1 MGVFSQLFLLL
12 WKNVLLRV
20 RYPGVL
26 VLEILW
32 PILVI
37 GIVSVMRSGVPP
49 IKYKDCSYQPRAM
62 PSVGLVPFVQSF
74 MCNLDNHCFTSES
87 SLGTTEA
94 SLMSFQALTQEL
106 GPYLG
111 ANETLQMLNV
121 SNKTGNA
128 FTTLKSVI
136 RDKKLLSGLE
146 RMTNISNYFRDPE
159 KVKRLFVNDYKI
171 LSQEGADA
179 LFNAQI
185 NVGKLLNLT
194 GSPDLKGI
202 ACDPQKL
209 GSYIRFP
216 KGANVAEISSS
227 LCALNETDTS
237 ELANKLIHQLNITT
251 FFRAIQLFEQV
262 QEKFGTFGTLSF
274 IFDDVATM
282 FEIVMES
289 ESLIKFLGDFTG
301 IPTVV
306 DLIKKI
312 PYWVNGFNDLSG
324 AVYTIK
330 NIVTSLE
337 PLMASIKVENS
348 TAWIVVKNVVKMGM
362 NFIDIGEGRWNGTT
376 EEFIQPITDLIQ
388 NIQKLVNEQEG
399 QVVMGMLEFISK
411 VDWVSVYDQIAY
423 DKTLDERTIL
433 GILKAFQE
441 LLEKLPCWPTV
452 KKMVVISNHGMKLLA
467 LFTEKSIDLKQAV
480 RNLLDSNQVLV
491 KELNKVFQ
499 NGPVITKALLQ
510 AFLDS
515 NLIADLIK
523 NGKSYDAVCV
533 RVMDKLKQD
542 PAIPRDVLQDM
553 QDTLCAAGVT
563 QAFTTLLDKLQLSEL
578 TGVINETITDIE
590 LLYKA
595 DMGDFFTRSVNLTE
609 VYYQVIRFVDAL
621 KVYRTSFSWSD
632 VFRNVSVDTI
642 DINQEGWEMV
652 SDILTTNY
660 ITEGLLGVY
669 KAFGII
675 VVDSPMSREIAPYI
689 YVVSRLAQ
697 IVYQTLSDLTTSY
710 SSDSPLVKGANW
722 LINFLPELVKGI
734 KTVWDN
740 KMDVI
745 YALIWAPDP
754 YATFCADKYIK
765 YLELPPNVPEDE
777 ISGLVCDTNWTSAVD
792 QMTQPVKNIVERIT
806 EIGDLFAL
814 NLTRTYNVENDWID
828 MVDYTERIF
837 DLFNS
842 GDFMKMDF
850 TLGYKAVFDQM
861 NFTKLGDGFDV
872 LFGFFK
878 EININDVEKVG
889 NLTLKILEK
898 LDSTYGSTSGWH
910 TIRKYIVLFD
920 AFLDIEI
927 NMTQEFENSK
937 SLLDIVTSYPP
948 EIRQIITL
956 MAKAYPEFVT
966 AFKNIL
972 LDPGRLIDKFLSD
985 GFQAPDCKVHFV
997 TDYTL
1002 LTSDSAMHKLEK
1014 YLCELNYQALGQE
1027 FQNTWPIVNKFSEK
1041 LTLILNGSDFDTAVN
1056 WEQLAIKTNK
1066 FLDLLGYLGN
1076 APLFSD
1082 GFDFSPF
1089 NLTNIDLTWQ
1099 EFYTAAETLKYFDME
1114 KFQNVAIKVQEL
1126 ALKLLVNET
1135 SSDVSLVLYSYM
1147 YVTHHVLKLANTEL
1161 EYFNGSTEVVMS
1173 EYLWSSELNK
1183 LLAVLSKSPD
1193 INAIGVATIQRLILS
1208 PGEITIP
1215 DNFED
1220 LCTDV
1225 VLFSKVFAVEASPL
1239 DPAVIQKTVCD
1250 LNLDFQLILDQVQNN
1265 RPSVH
1270 EFVSSMKLLASNFT
1284 IDQIRVDPSV
1294 ITKEYY
1300 QMSSLIKDVV
1310 FKPPEFKLTPNQN
1323 WMNLTLYTQEWEKLS
1338 QKLNILGQ
1346 DLQNSSKLSDWE
1358 SSVAKM
1364 LLTTVEKIPGAEKA
1378 LGYIDG
1384 ILTLLERQ
1392 LNTIEGGTK
1401 GLKNYTNANLILELL
1416 SSSPEAVQTILYTV
1430 MSEPVKTTRWGV
1442 AFQSWA
1448 IFCSTPASDI
1458 MTVPSGL
1465 NFNIS
1470 LFLEKVCRIDIEE
1483 LGKELTRYE
1492 GIDKLERLF
1501 TYGPDTSVNVTD
1513 VQKKLD
1519 SFIRAM
1525 TDYIHNPSDV
1535 TDNSLEWL
1543 FNFTIWEEVGSRIN
1557 VWSHNVGAV
1566 YSSPDKIAGMALEII
1581 QIIFGNM
1588 SKDYTEIY
1596 EKIVGVS
1603 DIILGQVLNIL
1614 NSTRLS
1620 DSFHD
1625 LPSLHTIVD
1634 LLEDLPELYETAL
1647 YTSMYH
1653 PERITAKGSDF
1664 RSFEVFCSNNPQE
1677 IFSNA
1682 PGSTFDIKSWFTR
1695 FCAINITKMVDELGN
1710 YSVAKD
1716 IDKIISGPYTEPVK
1730 ISSVIDKVEK
1740 IIEKF
1745 NKGIDVQ
1752 EPLFDSKVWQQVMDH
1767 VNTWLWPY
1775 NAFTEFLRDMPT
1787 RWMKAVVAYFENNPI
1802 SVNVFGYIDA
1812 VLDII
1817 INQLDETQNGMQGL
1831 QNYTNFNMILNL
1843 VHSAP
1848 EAIQTILYTVMSE
1861 PIKTTL
1867 WGQAFKS
1874 WSTFCNTPAND
1885 ILTVPPGLN
1894 FNVSLFL
1901 ANVCKVDIEELG
1913 QEMSRYQGID
1923 RLNALFTNG
1932 TTGYVN
1938 SSVVVEKVDKLFT
1951 TLSDIIDNKVEMQTN
1966 VALSRLFNTTIWE
1979 EIGDRIK
1986 VWANSSEKIYLSP
1999 DNIVG
2004 MTLESLEVFFGNM
2017 GQSYKGIFEKAI
2029 GVTDII
2035 AGQILE
2041 ILNSTSLN
2049 DTLHD
2054 LPNLQTMVGLVE
2066 NLPELFETALYTSM
2080 YYPEKITAKVSDFT
2094 SFEVFCS
2101 NKPEDIF
2108 TLAPN
2113 SRFNIKS
2120 WFTNLCT
2127 INVTKLVE
2135 ELGDYKAAM
2144 DFKSIISGSST
2155 VKISSVIDKVEKII
2169 DRVNQGVDI
2178 KGQILDQ
2185 DIWKHVMDNVNSW
2198 IWPYNTF
2205 TDFLKDAPMRVMKSV
2220 IAYFENTP
2228 GSNKVLRYIDAVLDL
2243 ISNRLDNAHT
2253 NLTEA
2258 VKEFPTLRTIIE
2270 LVQQSPEMIETVVY
2284 TVLTQPIK
2292 TASWVNAFQS
2302 FSDFCNTDVSEILTV
2317 APGSSFNV
2325 EGFIKKVCSINI
2337 DNIATE
2343 ITSFEGFDRLRRI
2356 DSENDTSAIN
2366 ATTLLE
2372 KADLIF
2378 HSLDYYYDHP
2388 LSIITLDLPLF
2399 NETVWN
2405 NMGQRIEKWAGTSEQ
2420 VYLNAKTISR
2430 MFELMFGHAIS
2441 MTSELKDAYD
2451 KAVSITS
2458 VLVDEVSMVING
2470 TSLEEVYTIPSM
2482 RQLIKLANKAPE
2494 VFETLLYTTMFHS
2507 EKVARRA
2514 LSLVSF
2520 EKFCSVNPTEIFT
2533 VPPDSSFDITAWVN
2547 DLCELNFTVVE
2558 TELANYRTVKHIE
2571 NIVSGVGYINTSL
2584 SSVVDKIDKLVQ
2596 QIQQGFNLND
2606 HFLNGTVWTQ
2616 VISRLER
2623 WVGNYT
2629 IYDSPLMNFDGIF
2642 DLIEQLIDTRPGVE
2656 EELKPFM
2663 YVGVILDNLLDKMI
2677 TLENKTHF
2685 GAGEIV
2691 EGWTAM
2697 QKLLNFI
2704 QRPDVLDIIIS
2715 SATSEHFLSLFL
2727 NTSSLTDFCAP
2738 NTPVTNYLVA
2748 PKAGVDLKQ
2757 FKSAFCDIDF
2767 ENFLNHFDD
2776 FFDTKKLE
2784 RVINGT
2790 EKFNWTKL
2798 QDKVR
2803 RVTHLINDKWI
2814 QNPPEFDLPSHLTNV
2829 TYWTSLFEGSI
2840 KSLGQRLQTKEQ
2852 IENIIHQLKP
2862 LLELDGFKQM
2872 GIVLN
2877 SVLDILNEN
2886 LAALQNTTLTLGN
2899 AVTKIPA
2906 LREFFDALGLDS
2918 GTLESLLMA
2927 PVTNLTK
2934 LAEMF
2939 LSTNMEGEF
2948 CTTNKWKEIIH
2959 LPDSFNTS
2967 SLFYAVCD
2975 GNVTPLLDN
2984 LKHVY
2989 NLQTMI
2995 DALNDTSSHLQDWDQ
3010 SVDKI
3015 FKMVD
3020 YIKILTENP
3029 PQISTDSTLEKLKAS
3044 YTNTTQLWKMLYAFS
3059 ALHQAFIN
3067 DSVFTGPFEGVFRVS
3082 NVLVNFLDE
3091 MVARV
3096 KIQNGRLDLAT
3107 LFKDVPEFV
3116 KIVNGILDMNPDPL
3130 TGLFAVQ
3137 LKPTEVDKF
3146 IDIGQNSTELSQLS
3160 CSQSKF
3166 REIFDVRAD
3175 VDITSLLS
3183 ALCAIDFG
3191 PIAEKLRETFKI
3203 NTIGDDVI
3211 NAWNSGSE
3219 FDIVNF
3225 MTKMEA
3231 IIDKITNLTKVN
3243 SIFFNDHDLGN
3254 VLRINATRLV
3264 EELKNQYTN
3273 IQDAFTQDYVS
3284 LSASILN
3291 SLLSNMQN
3299 ETEIKTLTLSLQFAQ
3314 VYLHSFNTFLRS
3326 VQDTPISLVKLLNNT
3341 EVGSIINP
3349 ILNDPH
3355 ILYALV
3361 NSTLN
3366 IKELDVL
3373 LKHPFPVEA
3382 LCGEQLWSAIE
3393 VPTNELEP
3401 FLKLQKSICSANVS
3415 LIMWQTIM
3423 LQAKGYQL
3431 YKQLDILKEE
3441 IAQGH
3446 SSLNVSAVGNEMK
3459 DFVSLMTTIINQ
3471 YIDGSRSITDLLDVK
3486 GFQDILDSVQR
3497 TIAQKLINSAKN
3509 WSVDIAELVLP
3520 HIMDQTSLLSVAKT
3534 VNTVNIFMNVVISK
3548 LQGIRNGTISSS
3560 TLFTNADGLANL
3572 IEAYIRV
3579 GKNIAQSWIDGEFDV
3594 DKIQKLF
3601 SNGTT
3606 QLEILCG
3613 QTDGIAKN
3621 LTSLASASQTIKDL
3635 STVIC
3640 SAVTESV
3647 LKDIQ
3652 SFVDY
3657 NAIINETEKIW
3668 RANQQ
3673 TPDFTEFANNV
3684 EEFTNIIKDLA
3695 SKSLV
3700 VSSNLSSSFGF
3711 TSTLDALKNIATD
3724 PKLIFRMLKLLGI
3737 VVEAPLRKE
3746 QTVVQVLS
3754 GLNTFAIMPVVNILE
3769 GLRAKGLTLQSIG
3782 SNPETL
3788 LGVLS
3793 TMVDFDVQYSVME
3806 TVIIKSQLNS
3816 FISNRDNGLCNSTNY
3831 EDVLLSRGLAQVELP
3846 VPWKDIYSIMCTLT
3860 PDADVLLQKLKD
3872 LGLTKIQI
3880 ALVLEKIMPV
3890 GQIENLPQ
3898 MYDHSFGWIDLMSSL
3913 EQLSD
3918 LATQGQLNQTKVYSM
3933 KNAWEAVKDIVFDKS
3948 LKSLLSYLN
3957 LVEGEAEPND
3967 SWVKFKQF
3975 LRFFS
3980 TTLNFIDGN
3989 MAKFAQGKVIELK
4002 DILPDSDRVASLLE
4016 NVFGGSAAELLT
4028 TSINPTMF
4036 YRITMTDSWDEIC
4049 HGNKSIATYF
4059 NFPYGTDIDAVKNN
4073 LCDAVTSRSTSFQQL
4088 LSLFDPQGIIK
4099 ELDMLIHG
4107 EYDASAHNDTVWDAL
4122 YTSVMN
4128 VIHTAESL
4136 QNVQIDFSSV
4146 DGWLTPI
4153 LNRLHILIEY
4163 DSFRIT
4169 GMCNSLVH
4177 YLNNTEGYKAAR
4189 QPLTMVITGL
4199 NLLTDVTKLV
4209 PELDDLAC
4217 LLVSKTGIDVID
4229 VMSRVSDLGFWDA
4242 IGKAIDDFSDPP
4254 KTLDCSAPVLDIL
4267 HLMESINAS
4276 LRNDGL
4282 DVPKMSQ
4289 CFQQAGEHIRVML
4302 TSFGDTI
4309 LFVKDLL
4316 SLIQNPAL
4324 QRVLHDPNVLP
4335 IVDFILGTI
4344 NANERVIIS
4353 VSDLLQEKINVT
4365 DFLVN
4370 TLGLSQL
4377 VVDSFLNATVNNDWA
4392 FFLHE
4397 PLNLIVDI
4405 LCDPAKLSKIISLPP
4420 ESPLDV
4426 TNISSVMCNANV
4438 TMAADYIST
4447 MSATVGNITNL
4458 ISTSTVHVMDVLM
4471 DLIPAIAD
4479 VLVKFTDI
4487 IQFSTQAFTSFD
4499 ISDIKNN
4506 VDLIDKLMKGNGL
4519 SDLANSVH
4527 KILDTL
4533 SKVLPSNS
4541 RTDMVMRDVR
4551 RILDGLLGLDII
4563 KGSFLE
4569 EFQVK
4574 DLIKD
4579 SENMKKY
4586 LINQFGF
4593 TDLIAQ
4599 EIMDAVFSS
4608 RVIVGVVEKDQPT
4621 CKDVMKMLIIMNTTT
4636 AIVQDVN
4643 NAICALNSS
4652 QVEQLLK
4659 DLTPELDIGVFIA
4672 KYVAN
4677 TGKAFL
4683 TSANITSDELN
4694 EMIEKLDKGL
4704 GNLQK
4709 AADLMEQKKSGKL
4722 ILEAFSNVSASSMIS
4737 LDQLTPSICGRHV
4750 TDAFS
4755 FPAAPGFIV
4764 SSGDDIKSQL
4774 QKEIDGNEFD
4784 LPNEFC
4790 MQLYEEIR
4798 SSSIGSIVWAYV
4810 KPIMRG
4816 KILYTPDNEMT
4827 RAILAKANSTFAGL
4841 EELRRVAAIWAEQSS
4856 NLNSLIDLANDTE
4869 DIKEALQNDFIQ
4881 GVVEATAGIKSDAIL
4896 TSLESL
4902 QSGKFDLSQIKNLKT
4917 AAEIIANYSSCIL
4930 TNRFQPVASESEMI
4944 TEAYKLT
4951 QNKTF
4956 FAGIVFLNADDSS
4969 NAQSSVNRKR
4979 RQANKDLFP
4988 KHIGYKIRMD
4998 LDNVMDTTWIK
5009 SPIFKMT
5016 SESNFIEDLRY
5027 LRGFL
5032 YIQDMLDQAIIDVH
5046 KNEKLTS
5053 PGLNLRQMPF
5063 PCHHQDSFIF
5073 FLGAYLIPVMMT
5085 FVFLASLG
5093 VATHNLVYDR
5103 EDGQEENLH
5112 VIGMVKGLNVIA
5124 WLISTLLL
5132 MGIVCIIIA
5141 VMLKYTQIFIYSEL
5155 SIMFLYLLDFCF
5167 SSVMLLYMVSSFF
5180 TRTTMAILFVLII
5193 YIMTYLPYVIII
5205 GLEVSTEVRV
5215 MEFWHKILASLC
5227 STTAFCF
5234 GSLRLARLEEN
5245 GIGIQWSNIDERVSN
5260 ELSMSWVCFMMLIDS
5275 AIYFLVGWYVRNVKP
5290 GQYGIPEPLYF
5301 PFMPSYWSSCFRS
5314 DKKGLAMADRQ
5325 PNTQGSSFETP
5336 PEGYKVGIAIENLT
5350 KVYSNKKKAIDRLS
5364 ISFYENQI
5372 TTLLGHNGAA
5382 KTTTMKIICGVL
5394 KPTSGHV
5401 FINDQKIGQSHINNL
5416 GVCPQQNSL
5425 FYYMTVKEHMRFYAG
5440 VKGARDTTNT
5450 AKEIKKLLNDV
5461 ELWHARKTPVGDLS
5475 YGMKRRL
5482 CVALAFVGGSKT
5494 IILDEPTSGVDP
5506 HARKNIWNL
5515 ITRNRPGRTILLSTH
5530 HLDEADFL
5538 SDRIAVM
5545 HQGKLLC
5552 CGSPSFLKWSFG
5564 GGFNLTVVKK
5574 DQINMQKSEQGEQA
5588 ESQEVADL
5596 RSKSVNNAVLAF
5608 IQNYCPDAK
5617 LIEQVGSDLTF
5628 NIPKDPQKM
5637 TVPFYQFFNQLDLHQ
5652 EELNFASYGLS
5663 DTTLEEV
5670 FLKLT
5675 GDADDAADSDIIDP
5689 VVTSRHR
5696 TAPLEF
5702 DDLEGAQ
5709 TGKGYSTHGVD
5720 TSQRRK
5726 GSHLLFAQIGA
5737 LITKRFN
5744 HYRRNWRILISA
5756 LILPMIFFLCAIG
5769 FSSILPN
5776 ESEPA
5781 ELVLD
5786 SSIYGPKMY
5795 SFYQDSVNNMMSNK
5809 FVDRLTNSDV
5819 GYGTACMKDWGQKYF
5834 KESTCVAT
5842 TPWYN
5847 YSTPMFMVGCR
5858 NARQIFTE
5866 LPVPYSVIEKNVQ
5879 PNDFIQDLNS
5889 WNVLS
5894 YLLRTFD
5901 EYKEK
5906 RYGGWSFERSN
5917 DGDSQNVNPY
5927 VWFNSKGYHAMPSF
5941 YNSLTNTIL
5950 RAQLPPEENP
5960 NEYGITAVN
5969 HPIKLGRAPLTIK
5982 NLQGDA
5988 ADAGLSLAI
5997 VVAFSFIPCGIILY
6011 IINERVMKER
6021 QLQNIS
6027 GIGVFTYWFVAY
6039 IWDLCMYAITLGIA
6053 VVILAIFKTDSF
6065 YLRDNLA
6072 GFAAIAILYGWAII
6086 PCLYC
6091 LSHLFNT
6098 GSTAYLVSFCLNLF
6112 LALCTVI
6119 SLLVLQLFR
6128 DSTGVLEAY
6137 KVCKYLYL
6145 IFPQYSLGQGLMDMA
6160 TNTVIYKLFR
6170 RFDDDRYVS
6179 PFSVDVLG
6187 WKLLALAIEGVF
6199 FFILTIILDVIS
6211 RPALSLPPRHQSP
6224 DIYVEDDE
6232 DVIREKERIIRG
6244 NTNDMLVVDDL
6255 SKVYRRKLRKFLPVN
6270 HISFGVREGE
6280 CFGLLGVN
6288 GAGKTT
6294 TFRMLTGD
6302 LKPAGGN
6309 ITLRGQ
6315 SCVTSQLFYFRMSL
6329 NERSF
6334 GQNVGYCPQEGGL
6347 DEYLTG
6353 EEMLYFHSRLRGFNS
6368 DQTKKLVTD
6377 LLAKLGLKQYAKRS
6391 VHTYS
6396 GGTKRKLALAVALL
6410 GDPSILYLDEP
6421 TTGMDAGTRRL
6432 AWRCIAQANRNG
6444 QSVVLTSHS
6453 MDECDALCSIIAI
6466 MVNGKIKCI
6475 GSPQHLK
6482 HKYGDGYSVIMY
6494 AGESKLKYITP
6505 KFMDQFPGT
6514 VIKAIHHSSVEL
6526 RIPKASCSVADIL
6539 AILHQAQDEKMI
6551 DYYSLTQTT
6560 LDSVFVSFAQDQT
6573 DYTDKS
6579 STSAESSTETY
6590 AKSATPSGS
6599 MSSTSLHDLSD
6610 DSMKKKPEESL
6621 VFHNPTFMPD
6631 DNMAQMVAPAA
6642 AYHHGK
6648 YLQNIQLITEK
6659 RADGPEIYITKL

>member
-1 MGVFSQLFLLL
+1 M
-12 WKNVLLRV
+12 
-20 RYPGVL
+20 
-26 VLEILW
+26 
-32 PILVI
+32 
-37 GIVSVMRSGVPP
+37 
-49 IKYKDCSYQPRAM
+49 
-62 PSVGLVPFVQSF
+62 
-74 MCNLDNHCFTSES
+74 
-87 SLGTTEA
+87 
-94 SLMSFQALTQEL
+94 
-106 GPYLG
+106 
-111 ANETLQMLNV
+111 
-121 SNKTGNA
+121 
-128 FTTLKSVI
+128 
-136 RDKKLLSGLE
+136 SGLE
-146 RMTNISNYFRDPE
+146 RLTNISNYFRDPA
-159 KVKRLFVNDYKI
+159 KVKKLLVNDYRI
-171 LSQEGADA
+171 LSEEGADA
-179 LFNAQI
+179 LLNAKV

-194 GSPDLKGI
+194 GHPDLKGI

-209 GSYIRFP
+209 SSYIKFP
-216 KGANVAEISSS
+216 AGANIVEISSA

-237 ELANKLIHQLNITT
+237 ELANNLIHQLNITT

-274 IFDDVATM
+274 VFDDVATM
-282 FEIVMES
+282 LEIVMQS

-312 PYWVNGFNDLSG
+312 PHWVNGFNDLSG
-324 AVYTIK
+324 SVYTIK

-362 NFIDIGEGRWNGTT
+362 NFIEIGEGKWNGST
-376 EEFIQPITDLIQ
+376 EEFIQPVTDLIQ
-388 NIQKLVNEQEG
+388 NLQKLTNEQEG
-399 QVVMGMLEFISK
+399 KIVLAMLEFISK
-411 VDWVSVYDQIAY
+411 VDWVSVYDQVTK

-433 GILKAFQE
+433 GILRAFQDM
-441 LLEKLPCWPTV
+441 LERLPCWPTV

-467 LFTEKSIDLKQAV
+467 LFTEKSTDLREAIK
-480 RNLLDSNQVLV
+480 NLLDSNHVLV
-491 KELNKVFQ
+491 NELNKIFQ

-510 AFLDS
+510 GFLDS
-515 NLIADLIK
+515 NLLADIIK
-523 NGKSYDAVCV
+523 NGNSYDAVCV
-533 RVMDKLKQD
+533 RVMDKLKQN
-542 PAIPRDVLQDM
+542 PGIPKDVLQDM
-553 QDTLCAAGVT
+553 RDTLCAAGIT
-563 QAFTTLLDKLQLSEL
+563 QAFTTLSDKLQLSDL
-578 TGVINETITDIE
+578 TRVINETITDIE
-590 LLYKA
+590 LLYNA
-595 DMGDFFTRSVNLTE
+595 DKGDFLSRNVNLTE
-609 VYYQVIRFVDAL
+609 VYYQVTRFVTAL
-621 KVYRTSFSWSD
+621 EDYRTGYSWTD
-632 VFRNVSVDTI
+632 VFKNVSVDSI
-642 DINQEGWEMV
+642 DFNQAGWEMV
-652 SDILTTNY
+652 SDILTTSY
-660 ITEGLLGVY
+660 LTEGLLSVY
-669 KAFGII
+669 KALGII
-675 VVDSPMSREIAPYI
+675 VVDSPMSQDFAPYI
-689 YVVSRLAQ
+689 YVARNLFQ
-697 IVYQTLSDLTTSY
+697 IVYQTINDTTTSY
-710 SSDSPLVKGANW
+710 SSESPIVRGANF
-722 LINFLPELVKGI
+722 LINFLPQLVQGI

-754 YATFCADKYIK
+754 YATFCAEKYIK
-765 YLELPPNVPEDE
+765 YLELPPSVPADE
-777 ISGLVCDTNWTSAVD
+777 ILGLICYTNWTSAFD
-792 QMTQPVKNIVERIT
+792 QMTQPVKNIVESLT
-806 EIGDLFAL
+806 KIGDLFQVNPA
-814 NLTRTYNVENDWID
+814 TAYNVENDWID
-828 MVDYTERIF
+828 MVDYTERIV

-850 TLGYKAVFDQM
+850 TLGYKAVFDKM
-861 NFTKLGDGFDV
+861 NFTQLGIGFDV
-872 LFGFFK
+872 LFEWFK
-878 EININDVEKVG
+878 EINLNDFEKVG
-889 NLTLKILEK
+889 NVTLKIFEK
-898 LDSTYGSTSGWH
+898 MDSEYGSTAGWH

-920 AFLDIEI
+920 AFLDLEI

-937 SLLDIVTSYPP
+937 SLIDIVNSYPP

-972 LDPGRLIDKFLSD
+972 LDPGKLIDKFLSD
-985 GFQAPDCKVHFV
+985 GFQAPDCKFHYVS
-997 TDYTL
+997 DYTL
-1002 LTSDSAMHKLEK
+1002 LPSNSTMHKLEK

-1027 FQNTWPIVNKFSEK
+1027 FQNTWPILNKFTEK
-1041 LTLILNGSDFDTAVN
+1041 LTLILNGSDFDTAIN
-1056 WEQLAIKTNK
+1056 WDQLAVKTNK
-1066 FLDLLGYLGN
+1066 IFDLIGYISN

-1099 EFYTAAETLKYFDME
+1099 EFYNAAETLKYFDME
-1114 KFQNVAIKVQEL
+1114 QFQNVAMKVQEL

-1135 SSDVSLVLYSYM
+1135 SPDVSLVLYSYM

-1161 EYFNGSTEVVMS
+1161 EYFNGSRVVILS

-1183 LLAVLSKSPD
+1183 LFEVLSKSPD
-1193 INAIGVATIQRLILS
+1193 INAVGVATIQRLILS
-1208 PGEITIP
+1208 PGNITIP

-1220 LCTDV
+1220 LCKDV
-1225 VLFSKVFAVEASPL
+1225 VLFSRVFAVEASPI

-1250 LNLDFQLILDQVQNN
+1250 LNLDFSLILDQVQNN

-1270 EFVSSMKLLASNFT
+1270 EFVNAMKLLSSDFT
-1284 IDQIRVDPSV
+1284 IDQIKVDPSL
-1294 ITKEYY
+1294 ITKEYLN
-1300 QMSSLIKDVV
+1300 MSSLITDIV
-1310 FKPPEFKLTPNQN
+1310 FKPPDIKITPNQR
-1323 WMNLTLYTQEWEKLS
+1323 WMNLTLYAQEWEKLS
-1338 QKLNILGQ
+1338 QRLNTLGQ

-1358 SSVAKM
+1358 SSLVKM
-1364 LLTTVEKIPGAEKA
+1364 LLTTVEKIPGTEKA
-1378 LGYIDG
+1378 FGYIDG
-1384 ILTLLERQ
+1384 ILTLMDRQ
-1392 LNTIEGGTK
+1392 LNIIEGGLK
-1401 GLKNYTNANLILELL
+1401 GLTNYTNANLILELL

-1430 MSEPVKTTRWGV
+1430 MSDPVKTTTWGV
-1442 AFQSWA
+1442 AFQSWT

-1458 MTVPSGL
+1458 LTVPAGL

-1470 LFLEKVCRIDIEE
+1470 LFLEKVCRIDIEQ
-1483 LGKELTRYE
+1483 LQQELTRYE
-1492 GIDKLERLF
+1492 GTDKLEQLF
-1501 TYGPDTSVNVTD
+1501 TYGPDVNVNVTD
-1513 VQKKLD
+1513 VQRKLD

-1525 TDYIHNPSDV
+1525 TDYINNPPEV
-1535 TDNSLEWL
+1535 TDNTLNWI
-1543 FNFTIWEEVGSRIN
+1543 FNFTRWEEVGSRIN
-1557 VWSHNVGAV
+1557 VWSHDVGAV

-1581 QIIFGNM
+1581 HIIFGDM

-1596 EKIVGVS
+1596 EKVVGVS
-1603 DIILGQVLNIL
+1603 DIILGQVLTIL
-1614 NSTRLS
+1614 NTTSLS

-1625 LPSLHTIVD
+1625 LPSLHTIVE

-1653 PERITAKGSDF
+1653 PEKITAKGSDF
-1664 RSFEVFCSNNPQE
+1664 KSFEVFCSNNPE
-1677 IFSNA
+1677 DIFSQA
-1682 PGSTFDIKSWFTR
+1682 PGSAFDIKTWFTR
-1695 FCAINITKMVDELGN
+1695 FCAINISKIVDELGN
-1710 YSVAKD
+1710 YSVAKA
-1716 IDKIISGPYTEPVK
+1716 IDKIISGPYTEPVR
-1730 ISSVIDKVEK
+1730 ISSLIDKVEK
-1740 IIEKF
+1740 IIERF
-1745 NKGIDVQ
+1745 NKGFIVQ
-1752 EPLFDSKVWQQVMDH
+1752 EPLFDSKVWQKVMDN

-1775 NAFTEFLRDMPT
+1775 AAFTDFLQDMPT
-1787 RWMKAVVAYFENNPI
+1787 RWMKAAVAYFDNNPV
-1802 SVNVFGYIDA
+1802 SANVFGYIDA

-1817 INQLDETQNGMQGL
+1817 VNQLDEIQSGMVGL
-1831 QNYTNFNMILNL
+1831 QNYTNFNMVMNL

-1848 EAIQTILYTVMSE
+1848 DAIQTILYTVMSE

-1867 WGQAFKS
+1867 WGQAFQS
-1874 WSTFCNTPAND
+1874 WSIFCNTPAND

-1894 FNVSLFL
+1894 FNISLFL

-1932 TTGYVN
+1932 TNGYVN
-1938 SSVVVEKVDKLFT
+1938 SSIVVEKFDKLLSTF
-1951 TLSDIIDNKVEMQTN
+1951 SDIIDNKVEMKTN
-1966 VALSRLFNTTIWE
+1966 VALSQLFNTTLWE
-1979 EIGDRIK
+1979 EIGERVK

-2004 MTLESLEVFFGNM
+2004 MALESLEVFFGNV

-2029 GVTDII
+2029 GVTDVI
-2035 AGQILE
+2035 AGQLLD

-2054 LPNLQTMVGLVE
+2054 LPNLQTLVDIFE
-2066 NLPELFETALYTSM
+2066 KLPELYETALYTSI
-2080 YYPEKITAKVSDFT
+2080 YFPEKITAKASDFT

-2101 NKPEDIF
+2101 NNPENIF
-2108 TLAPN
+2108 SLAPN
-2113 SRFNIKS
+2113 SNFNIKS
-2120 WFTNLCT
+2120 WFTKLCS
-2127 INVTKLVE
+2127 INFTKIVE

-2144 DFKSIISGSST
+2144 DFKSIVSGSYT

-2169 DRVNQGVDI
+2169 ERIKQGVDI

-2185 DIWKHVMDNVNSW
+2185 GVWQHVMDNVNTW

-2205 TDFLKDAPMRVMKSV
+2205 TEFLRDAPMRVMKSV

-2228 GSNKVLRYIDAVLDL
+2228 GSIKILHYIDAVLDL
-2243 ISNRLDNAHT
+2243 ISNRFENAHT

-2258 VKEFPTLRTIIE
+2258 VKEFPTLRTVIQ
-2270 LVQQSPEMIETVVY
+2270 LVQKSPEIIETVVY

-2302 FSDFCNTDVSEILTV
+2302 FSDFCDTNVSDILTV
-2317 APGSSFNV
+2317 APGSSLNLESFMQ
-2325 EGFIKKVCSINI
+2325 EVCKINI
-2337 DNIATE
+2337 DNFATE
-2343 ITSFEGFDRLRRI
+2343 ITSYEGFDRLRKI

-2366 ATTLLE
+2366 ATSLLE
-2372 KADLIF
+2372 KADHIF
-2378 HSLDYYYDHP
+2378 HSLNYYYDHP
-2388 LSIITLDLPLF
+2388 LSIVTLDLPLF
-2399 NETVWN
+2399 NQTLWN
-2405 NMGQRIEKWAGTSEQ
+2405 NMGQRIEKWAETSEQ
-2420 VYLNAKTISR
+2420 LYLNAKTISR
-2430 MFELMFGHAIS
+2430 MFELMFDSAIYMS
-2441 MTSELKDAYD
+2441 SELKDAYV

-2458 VLVDEVSMVING
+2458 VLVDEVSMVINA
-2470 TSLEEVYTIPSM
+2470 TSFEEVYTIPSVH
-2482 RQLIKLANKAPE
+2482 QLIKLANNAPD
-2494 VFETLLYTTMFHS
+2494 VFETLVYTTVFHS

-2520 EKFCSVNPTEIFT
+2520 EKFCSINPEEFFT
-2533 VPPDSSFDITAWVN
+2533 VPPDSTFDITSWIKE
-2547 DLCELNFTVVE
+2547 LCDLNFTVVE
-2558 TELANYRTVKHIE
+2558 AELANYRTVKHIE
-2571 NIVSGVGYINTSL
+2571 NIVSGAGYINTSL

-2596 QIQQGFNLND
+2596 QIQHGLNLND
-2606 HFLNGTVWTQ
+2606 RFLNETVWTQ

-2623 WVGNYT
+2623 WVGHYT

-2642 DLIEQLIDTRPGVE
+2642 DLIEQLIDSGPGVE
-2656 EELKPFM
+2656 EELKPFL
-2663 YVGVILDNLLDKMI
+2663 YVGVIIDNLLDKLL

-2685 GAGEIV
+2685 GPGEIV

-2697 QKLLNFI
+2697 QKLFDFI
-2704 QRPDVLDIIIS
+2704 QQPDVLDIIIS
-2715 SATSEHFLSLFL
+2715 SATSKHFLSLFL
-2727 NTSSLTDFCAP
+2727 NTSTIKEFCAP
-2738 NTPVTNYLVA
+2738 NSPVTNYLVA
-2748 PKAGVDLKQ
+2748 PKAGVDLQQ
-2757 FKSAFCDIDF
+2757 FKLAFCDIDF
-2767 ENFLNHFDD
+2767 EMFLDHFDD

-2803 RVTHLINDKWI
+2803 RVTHLIDDKWI
-2814 QNPPEFDLPSHLTNV
+2814 KNPPEFDLPPHLKNI
-2829 TYWTSLFEGSI
+2829 TYWTNLFEGSI
-2840 KSLGQRLQTKEQ
+2840 KTLGQRIQTKEQ
-2852 IENIIHQLKP
+2852 IENVIQQLGP

-2899 AVTKIPA
+2899 AVNKIPA
-2906 LREFFDALGLDS
+2906 LQEFFHALGLDS
-2918 GTLESLLMA
+2918 SSLESLLNA
-2927 PVTNLTK
+2927 PITNLTK
-2934 LAEMF
+2934 LAELL
-2939 LSTNMEGEF
+2939 LSTNMKGEF
-2948 CTTNKWKEIIH
+2948 CTTNRWRDIIH

-2967 SLFYAVCD
+2967 GLFYAVCD
-2975 GNVTPLLDN
+2975 DNVTPLLDN

-2995 DALNDTSSHLQDWDQ
+2995 DALNDGSSHFQDWDQ

-3020 YIKILTENP
+3020 YVKALTDNP
-3029 PQISTDSTLEKLKAS
+3029 PQITTDATLEKLKAS
-3044 YTNTTQLWKMLYAFS
+3044 YTNTTQLWKMFYAFS
-3059 ALHQAFIN
+3059 ALHQAFRN
-3067 DSVFTGPFEGVFRVS
+3067 DSIFTGPFEGVFRVS
-3082 NVLVNFLDE
+3082 NVLLNFLDE
-3091 MVARV
+3091 MVARM
-3096 KIQNGRLDLAT
+3096 KIQNGRLDLAS

-3116 KIVNGILDMNPDPL
+3116 NIVNGILDMNPDPL

-3146 IDIGQNSTELSQLS
+3146 IAIGQNSTELSQLS
-3160 CSQSKF
+3160 CSQSTF
-3166 REIFDVRAD
+3166 REIFYVRED

-3183 ALCAIDFG
+3183 ALCKLDFG

-3203 NTIGDDVI
+3203 NTIGDDI
-3211 NAWNSGSE
+3211 IKAWNSGSE

-3225 MTKMEA
+3225 MNKMETM
-3231 IIDKITNLTKVN
+3231 IDRIANLTKIN
-3243 SIFFNDHDLGN
+3243 SVFFNDHDLGN

-3264 EELKNQYTN
+3264 EELKNQYTS

-3284 LSASILN
+3284 LSATILD
-3291 SLLSNMQN
+3291 SLLKNMQN
-3299 ETEIKTLTLSLQFAQ
+3299 GTEIKTLTLSLQFAQ
-3314 VYLHSFNTFLRS
+3314 IYLHSFNTFLRS
-3326 VQDTPISLVKLLNNT
+3326 VNDTPISLIILLNNT
-3341 EVGSIINP
+3341 EVGKIINP
-3349 ILNDPH
+3349 ILNNTHVLDG
-3355 ILYALV
+3355 LV
-3361 NSTLN
+3361 NATFN
-3366 IKELDVL
+3366 IEEMGIL
-3373 LKHPFPVEA
+3373 LKNPFPVEA
-3382 LCGEQLWSAIE
+3382 LCGEQLWSVVE
-3393 VPTNELEP
+3393 VPSHEMSPLLEL
-3401 FLKLQKSICSANVS
+3401 QHSICSANVS
-3415 LIMWQTIM
+3415 LLMWQTIM
-3423 LQAKGYQL
+3423 LQARGYQL

-3441 IAQGH
+3441 IAQGQ

-3459 DFVSLMTTIINQ
+3459 DFVLLMTNIISQ
-3471 YIDGSRSITDLLDVK
+3471 YIDGSRSITDILDVK
-3486 GFQDILDSVQR
+3486 GFQAILDSVQR

-3520 HIMDQTSLLSVAKT
+3520 HVMDQGSLLSVAKT
-3534 VNTVNIFMNVVISK
+3534 VNTANIFMNIIISK
-3548 LQGIRNGTISSS
+3548 LEGIRNGTISTT

-3579 GKNIAQSWIDGEFDV
+3579 GKNIAQSWIDGEFDL

-3601 SNGTT
+3601 SYGTT
-3606 QLEILCG
+3606 QFEILCG

-3640 SAVTESV
+3640 SAVTEAV

-3657 NAIINETEKIW
+3657 KTIMNETEKIW
-3668 RANQQ
+3668 TDSHQ
-3673 TPDFTEFANNV
+3673 TPDFTEFADNV
-3684 EEFTNIIKDLA
+3684 EEFTNIIKELA

-3700 VSSNLSSSFGF
+3700 VSSSLSSSFGF

-3769 GLRAKGLTLQSIG
+3769 GLKAKGLTLQSIG

-3806 TVIIKSQLNS
+3806 TIIIKSQLNS
-3816 FISNRDNGLCNSTNY
+3816 FIFNRNNGLCNNTSY
-3831 EDVLLSRGLAQVELP
+3831 EDVMITRGLAQVELP
-3846 VPWKDIYSIMCTLT
+3846 VPWKDIYSLLCTST
-3860 PDADVLLQKLKD
+3860 ADVDIILQKLKD
-3872 LGLTKIQI
+3872 LRLTKIQI

-3967 SWVKFKQF
+3967 GWIKFKQF

-3980 TTLNFIDGN
+3980 STLNFIDGN
-3989 MAKFAQGKVIELK
+3989 MAKFAQGRVIQLQ
-4002 DILPDSDRVASLLE
+4002 DILPASDRVASLLE

-4049 HGNKSIATYF
+4049 HGNKSITTYF
-4059 NFPYGTDIDAVKNN
+4059 DFPYGTDIDAVKQN
-4073 LCDAVTSRSTSFQQL
+4073 LCESVSSRTTSFQQL
-4088 LSLFDPQGIIK
+4088 LSLFDTQDIIK

-4107 EYDASAHNDTVWDAL
+4107 AYDASAHNDTVWDAL

-4128 VIHTAESL
+4128 FIHTAESL
-4136 QNVQIDFSSV
+4136 QNVQMDFSSI

-4153 LNRLHILIEY
+4153 LNRLHVLIEY

-4169 GMCNSLVH
+4169 GMCNSVVR
-4177 YLNNTEGYKAAR
+4177 YLNNTEGFKAAR
-4189 QPLTMVITGL
+4189 QPLAMVITGL

-4242 IGKAIDDFSDPP
+4242 IGKAIDEFSDPP
-4254 KTLDCSAPVLDIL
+4254 KTLDCSAPIQDIL
-4267 HLMESINAS
+4267 HLMESINAT

-4282 DVPKMSQ
+4282 NVPKMSQ
-4289 CFQQAGEHIRVML
+4289 CLVQAGEHIRVML

-4324 QRVLHDPNVLP
+4324 QKVLHDPNIIP

-4344 NANERVIIS
+4344 NSNERVIIS
-4353 VSDLLQEKINVT
+4353 ISDLLQEKINVT

-4377 VVDSFLNATVNNDWA
+4377 VVDSFLNATVNNDWV

-4397 PLNLIVDI
+4397 PVKLIVDI
-4405 LCDPAKLSKIISLPP
+4405 LCDPTKLSKIISLPP

-4426 TNISSVMCNANV
+4426 TNISTVICNANV
-4438 TMAADYIST
+4438 TMAADYISN
-4447 MSATVGNITNL
+4447 MSATVGNINKL
-4458 ISTSTVHVMDVLM
+4458 ISTSTVHVMDVLE

-4479 VLVKFTDI
+4479 VFVKFTDI

-4519 SDLANSVH
+4519 TDLANSVY

-4533 SKVLPSNS
+4533 SKILPSNS

-4563 KGSFLE
+4563 KGSFIE

-4579 SENMKKY
+4579 SKNMKNY

-4593 TDLIAQ
+4593 SDSIAQ
-4599 EIMDAVFSS
+4599 EILDAVFSS
-4608 RVIVGVVEKDQPT
+4608 RVIVGMVDSDQPK
-4621 CKDVMKMLIIMNTTT
+4621 CFDILEMLIIMNTTNST
-4636 AIVQDVN
+4636 IQNVN

-4683 TSANITSDELN
+4683 TSANMTSEELN
-4694 EMIEKLDKGL
+4694 DVIDKMDKGL
-4704 GNLQK
+4704 SNLQK
-4709 AADLMEQKKSGKL
+4709 ASDLMEKKTSGKL
-4722 ILEAFSNVSASSMIS
+4722 ILNAFSNVSASSMIS
-4737 LDQLTPSICGRHV
+4737 MNELTPSICGRKL
-4750 TDAFS
+4750 TDTFS
-4755 FPAAPGFIV
+4755 FPVAPGFIV
-4764 SSGDDIKSQL
+4764 SSGDEIKSQL
-4774 QKEIDGNEFD
+4774 QKEINDDESE

-4810 KPIMRG
+4810 KPILRG
-4816 KILYTPDNEMT
+4816 KILYTPDNEIT
-4827 RAILAKANSTFAGL
+4827 RTILAKANSTFAGL

-4856 NLNSLIDLANDTE
+4856 NLNSLMDFANDTK
-4869 DIKEALQNDFIQ
+4869 DITEALQNDFIQ

-4896 TSLESL
+4896 KSLESL
-4902 QSGKFDLSQIKNLKT
+4902 QNGNFDLSQMKNLKM
-4917 AAEIIANYSSCIL
+4917 AAEVIANYSSCIL

-4951 QNKTF
+4951 KNKTF
-4956 FAGIVFLNADDSS
+4956 FAGIVFLNLSDTNSQNS
-4969 NAQSSVNRKR
+4969 LNRKR
-4979 RQANKDLFP
+4979 RQANKNQFP

-4998 LDNVMDTTWIK
+4998 LDNVMDTTWLK

-5016 SESNFIEDLRY
+5016 AESNFIEDLRY

-5046 KNEKLTS
+5046 KNEKLTT
-5053 PGLNLRQMPF
+5053 PGLNLKQMPF

-5112 VIGMVKGLNVIA
+5112 VIGMIKGLNVLA

-5132 MGIVCIIIA
+5132 MGVVCIVIA

-5245 GIGIQWSNIDERVSN
+5245 GIGIQWSNIDDRVSN

-5290 GQYGIPEPLYF
+5290 GQYGIPQPLYF

-5314 DKKGLAMADRQ
+5314 NKKGLAMADRQ
-5325 PNTQGSSFETP
+5325 PNAQGSSFENP

-5401 FINDQKIGQSHINNL
+5401 FINDQEIGQSHINNL

-5425 FYYMTVKEHMRFYAG
+5425 FYYMTVKEHMHFYAG
-5440 VKGARDTTNT
+5440 VKGARDKTDT

-5461 ELWHARKTPVGDLS
+5461 ELWHSRNTPVGDLS

-5494 IILDEPTSGVDP
+5494 IVLDEPTSGVDP

-5574 DQINMQKSEQGEQA
+5574 DHLSMDEQSEQA
-5588 ESQEVADL
+5588 ERQEVADL
-5596 RSKSVNNAVLAF
+5596 RSKSVNNAILAF
-5608 IQNYCPDAK
+5608 IQSFCPDAK
-5617 LIEQVGSDLTF
+5617 LVEQVGSDLTF
-5628 NIPKDPQKM
+5628 NMPKDPEKM

-5652 EELNFASYGLS
+5652 EQLNISSYGLS

-5675 GDADDAADSDIIDP
+5675 GEADDAADSDIIDP
-5689 VVTSRHR
+5689 VETSRHR
-5696 TAPLEF
+5696 AAPLEF

-5726 GSHLLFAQIGA
+5726 GSSLLFAQIGA
-5737 LITKRFN
+5737 LIAKRFN

-5776 ESEPA
+5776 ESEPT

-5786 SSIYGPKMY
+5786 SSIYGPNMY
-5795 SFYQDSVNNMMSNK
+5795 SFYQDSVKNMMSNK

-5819 GYGTACMKDWGQKYF
+5819 GYGTACMNDSGQQYF
-5834 KESTCVAT
+5834 KEHVCAPS

-5847 YSTPMFMVGCR
+5847 YSKPMFMVGCK

-5866 LPVPYSVIEKNVQ
+5866 LPMPYSVIEKNVQ

-5906 RYGGWSFERSN
+5906 RYGGWSFEPSI
-5917 DGDSQNVNPY
+5917 DGDAQKVNPY

-5960 NEYGITAVN
+5960 DEYGITTVN

-6039 IWDLCMYAITLGIA
+6039 IWDLLMYSITLGIA
-6053 VVILAIFKTDSF
+6053 IAILAIFKTDSY
-6065 YLRDNLA
+6065 YLRDNLG
-6072 GFAAIAILYGWAII
+6072 GFAAITILYGWAII

-6091 LSHLFNT
+6091 LSHLFSK

-6112 LALCTVI
+6112 IALCTVI

-6179 PFSVDVLG
+6179 PFSADVLG

-6199 FFILTIILDVIS
+6199 FFILTIILDVVS
-6211 RPALSLPPRHQSP
+6211 RPALSLPPRHKSP
-6224 DIYVEDDE
+6224 DIYEEDDE
-6232 DVIREKERIIRG
+6232 DVIREKERILRG
-6244 NTNDMLVVDDL
+6244 NINDMLIVKDL

-6309 ITLRGQ
+6309 MTLHGQ
-6315 SCVTSQLFYFRMSL
+6315 RMSL
-6329 NERSF
+6329 NKRSF

-6377 LLAKLGLKQYAKRS
+6377 LLGKLGLKQYAHRS

-6466 MVNGKIKCI
+6466 MVNGKFKCI

-6514 VIKAIHHSSVEL
+6514 VIKAVHHSSVEL
-6526 RIPKASCSVADIL
+6526 RIPKASCSVANIL

-6590 AKSATPSGS
+6590 TKSATPSGS
-6599 MSSTSLHDLSD
+6599 ISSTSLHNFSN
-6610 DSMKKKPEESL
+6610 DSMKKRPEESL
-6621 VFHNPTFMPD
+6621 VFHNPTFIPD
-6631 DNMAQMVAPAA
+6631 DIPQMVTPAA
-6642 AYHHGK
+6642 AYQRK
-6648 YLQNIQLITEK
+6648 NYLQNIQLVSEK
-6659 RADGPEIYITKL
+6659 DSDNPDIYVTKL